1 MFSTRW
7 SRWFFGDEVQ
17 NYSNFFKSAEEID
30 LEIKEIKDKLFL
42 YNFSNLEEFQ
52 KVISQ
57 ISDKKEI
64 LSLKKCF
71 ENLKSLYNLIKIS
84 DYKELKEKF
93 SFDKVNVLYSEV
105 VNRLGILNLKSNL
118 DNEDNSSSI
127 LNIALESIQF
137 TFKKIKEHEMVIADQ
152 FREELEKA
160 RKELESN
167 FDKKDATFIS
177 LLEELKRLFKKK
189 NIEELNAEE
198 MKEAIANLRDIY
210 SKAHTLN
217 TRDMQLSSKYEYDSK
232 FARIHKRIKESHMDV
247 FKKEVVLYDVLLEI
261 KHRTDEKFL
270 DNKDMINNQE
280 YFYDVT
286 KRITIE
292 SLEDKE
298 IKNSE
303 LARLISENIIKAYLE
318 DLVL

>member
-1 MFSTRW
+1 
-7 SRWFFGDEVQ
+7 VQ

-52 KVISQ
+52 KVISN

-64 LSLKKCF
+64 IELKKCL

-84 DYKELKEKF
+84 DYKELKDKF
-93 SFDKVNVLYSEV
+93 SFDKVNLLLSEV
-105 VNRLGILNLKSNL
+105 VNRLNILNLKNNL
-118 DNEDNSSSI
+118 DNIDNSNAI
-127 LNIALESIQF
+127 LNVALENIQF

-160 RKELESN
+160 RKELEYN
-167 FDKKDATFIS
+167 FDKKDASFIS

-189 NIEELNAEE
+189 NIEELNSEE
-198 MKEAIANLRDIY
+198 MKEAISNLRDIFQR
-210 SKAHTLN
+210 AHTLN

-232 FARIHKRIKESHMDV
+232 FARIHKRIKESHLDV
-247 FKKEVVLYDVLLEI
+247 FKREVVLYDVLLDI
-261 KHRTDEKFL
+261 KHKTDKKFL
-270 DNKDMINNQE
+270 DNKDMINNEE

-292 SLEDKE
+292 SLEE
-298 IKNSE
+298 RGIKNSE
-303 LARLISENIIKAYLE
+303 LARLISDNLIKAYLE
-318 DLVL
+318 DIV